1 MKKRVLIFSALIL
14 LIIILPFVLAANE
27 TATDKAYSCLK
38 TQLEDNCADTLST
51 EQNVFSLLAMGYD
64 SSVQSDCKLALE
76 DKEGNDCWGKTD
88 ADSCNIKST
97 AQAILALNYI
107 GEDIDAPLTW
117 LLDKKRSTK
126 NLNWYLEIDANEA
139 ASCKIK
145 VNDASEKTFTMSE
158 NKKFSGTSSCLTPA
172 VSNYYLKI
180 DNNCLDDNFTISCDK
195 NFISTLWYE
204 KPGESTMYISSET
217 HSASAAG
224 STTEKVNSYCFGMS
238 SECDYQGTLWAALVL
253 GKTGEDTHAY
263 IPYIT
268 AMADET
274 ENKKY
279 LPSAFLYM
287 LTNEDDYYSDLVEQ
301 QKQGK
306 YWEETTDQ
314 KFYDTALALLALQGV
329 NIEQVDNTKEW
340 LLSVQESSGCW
351 HADNILETAFILYAG
366 WPKDPV
372 RVAGPG
378 GVTHSYCTEFSF
390 FCVSAGEC
398 LLADKTGLENYYCPG
413 LSEVC
418 CKTQPAQQ
426 TCADKEGIICDS
438 NQRCSE
444 SEVTASDTNYC
455 CKGACQVITKNDCEL
470 AGYFCKDSCLDTQE
484 EKTVYSADCN
494 FGETCCGDKPV
505 KKTSWLLIIL
515 LIILIILVILAII
528 FRNQLKIWFFRNK
541 SKFKFGKGPQ
551 PVSRPPMP
559 GPPQQFFPQLRQRQI
574 IPRQPVRRMPM
585 RRIPTRSPGAK
596 DTAFEETMR
605 KLREMSK

>member
-1 MKKRVLIFSALIL
+1 MKKRVLIFPALIL

-27 TATDKAYSCLK
+27 TAIDKAYSCLK
-38 TQLEDNCADTLST
+38 TQLGDDCADSVST

-76 DKEGNDCWGKTD
+76 NKEGNDCWGKTD

-107 GEDIDAPLTW
+107 GEDIDDSVAW
-117 LLDKKRSTK
+117 LLDKRRLTK
-126 NLNWYLEIDANEA
+126 DLNWYLEIDANEA
-139 ASCKIK
+139 TSCKIK
-145 VNDASEKTFTMSE
+145 VNDANEKTFTMSE

-172 VSNYYLKI
+172 ISNYYLKI
-180 DNNCLDDNFTISCDK
+180 DNNCLDNNFTITCDK

-204 KPGESTMYISSET
+204 KPGESTMYVSSET
-217 HSASAAG
+217 HSASAEG

-238 SECDYQGTLWAALVL
+238 SSQCDYQGTLWASLVL
-253 GKTGEDTHAY
+253 AKTGEDTYAY

-268 AMADET
+268 AMADKT

-287 LTNEDDYYSDLVEQ
+287 LNPNEDDYYSELVEQ
-301 QKQGK
+301 QKQNK

-314 KFYDTALALLALQGV
+314 KFYDTALALLALQRLS
-329 NIEQVDNTKEW
+329 IEQVDNSKEW

-351 HADNILETAFILYAG
+351 HSNNILETAFILYAG

-372 RVAGPG
+372 RVVTG
-378 GVTHSYCTEFSF
+378 GVTHSYCSEFNY

-398 LLADKTGLENYYCPG
+398 ALVDNLNNYYCPG

-418 CKTQPAQQ
+418 CKTQPVEQS
-426 TCADKEGIICDS
+426 CSDKDGIVCNS
-438 NQRCSE
+438 NQRCTE

-455 CKGACQVITKNDCEL
+455 CKGSCQVITESDCEL
-470 AGYFCKDSCLDTQE
+470 AGYFCKDSCSDTQE

-494 FGETCCGDKPV
+494 FGETCCGEKSKPG
-505 KKTSWLLIIL
+505 TNWWLIIL
-515 LIILIILVILAII
+515 LIILILLVILAII

-541 SKFKFGKGPQ
+541 SKFRFGKGPK
-551 PVSRPPMP
+551 PVSRPPMS
-559 GPPQQFFPQLRQRQI
+559 GPPQEFFPQLRPRQMI
-574 IPRQPVRRMPM
+574 QRQPVRRMPM
-585 RRIPTRSPGAK
+585 RRMPQKRAEK
-596 DTAFEETMR
+596 DAAFEETMK
-605 KLREMSK
+605 KLRDMSK